1 MLRYILFGLLGL
13 AVFLA
18 ALLLGAALG
27 VLFTGIV
34 IGILG
39 ILFVAALA
47 WLSRKAFAPKGGE
60 DSGGEA
66 G

>member
-27 VLFTGIV
+27 VLFTGIM
-34 IGILG
+34 IGVLG
-39 ILFVAALA
+39 VLFVAALA
-47 WLSRKAFAPKGGE
+47 WLSRKAFVPKDGS